1 MAHHGTYTSLGC
13 RWLTTGLT
21 HTSDADGAPRHLH
34 TPRMRMAHHGSSL
47 GCRWLTTGLSYTR
60 LRCPWLTMGLNHYRH
75 LDADGSP
82 RDLHTSSL
90 GCRWLTTGLTNPSN
104 AVSSPW
110 ELHTP
115 REPMAHHETHTLH
128 NMPMAHHRTY
138 TQPGYRCLTTGLT
151 HNSPAGST
159 SVRAPDNMDNYLV
172 PLSHTVLPIT
182 LSTTTTTYAQVP
194 SLGFQTQI
202 ETPCNQ
208 QTTYG
213 VSSWFTLCI
222 SPPPS
227 SSG

>member
-1 MAHHGTYTSLGC
+1 MAHHGTYTQLGCRWLAMGLTHNSDADGSPRELHNTRMPMAHHRTYTHLGC

-21 HTSDADGAPRHLH
+21 H
-34 TPRMRMAHHGSSL
+34 
-47 GCRWLTTGLSYTR
+47 
-60 LRCPWLTMGLNHYRH
+60 
-75 LDADGSP
+75 
-82 RDLHTSSL
+82 
-90 GCRWLTTGLTNPSN
+90 PSN
-104 AVSSPW
+104 ADGSPW

-115 REPMAHHETHTLH
+115 RIPMAHHETHTLL
-128 NMPMAHHRTY
+128 
-138 TQPGYRCLTTGLT
+138 GCRCLTTGLT

-222 SPPPS
+222 YPPPS

>member
-1 MAHHGTYTSLGC
+1 MAHHGTYTHLGCRWLTMGLRHHSNAHGSPQDLHITRMPMAHHGTNPNLGCRWLITGHTQTSYADGSPRDLHTSRMPMAHHGTYTHLGC

-21 HTSDADGAPRHLH
+21 H
-34 TPRMRMAHHGSSL
+34 
-47 GCRWLTTGLSYTR
+47 
-60 LRCPWLTMGLNHYRH
+60 
-75 LDADGSP
+75 
-82 RDLHTSSL
+82 
-90 GCRWLTTGLTNPSN
+90 PSN
-104 AVSSPW
+104 ADGSPW

-115 REPMAHHETHTLH
+115 RIPMAHHETHTIL
-128 NMPMAHHRTY
+128 
-138 TQPGYRCLTTGLT
+138 GCRCLTTGLT

-172 PLSHTVLPIT
+172 PLSHTVLPMT